1 MTLKEVIEYWELF
14 NAEIDDLLLLY
25 RSDGA
30 CTETL
35 EEQREAVEFTIAA
48 LRRIDALALDGKHDE
63 GCAWCNEANE
73 VEADNR
79 RLWVLDASPRY
90 YEIYVDSLTGVQY
103 LRTYKGGVCVMVDAE
118 GQPLIWEGYYD
129 KNSSR

>member
-1 MTLKEVIEYWELF
+1 MKRVIAITML
-14 NAEIDDLLLLY
+14 ALL
-25 RSDGA
+25 
-30 CTETL
+30 
-35 EEQREAVEFTIAA
+35 
-48 LRRIDALALDGKHDE
+48 ALALC
-63 GCAWCNEANE
+63 GCNEANEANE

-118 GQPLIWEGYYD
+118 GKPLIWDEE
-129 KNSSR
+129 